1 MLIASRFI
9 CGVLYFL
16 LYSYIFCTLVCNDK
30 FKINYLIVLG
40 ALLNGFINIL
50 LMTVDIGY
58 LKPYLVHFCSL
69 VFVKFIYK
77 QKFIKT
83 LLGMIFFL
91 GLATVSELLFG
102 IVSILIF
109 KFDPSSLNNNLIIY
123 IFVNSAIFIIILLIS
138 RISFVRK
145 LMKYVLNWY
154 NYNETKSL
162 SIFAFLFLTI
172 SIFLLYNNFSR
183 ILPTSLLWLTNIFC
197 VAVFIFVFG
206 FFKEKLTNNKI
217 IYQYDQLM
225 DYVKVYERLLE
236 EKSKNQHEYKNQ
248 LVIIRDI
255 DKKKDRLEYINNLL
269 DVKETTNDNE
279 WLSKLRYF
287 PQGGLKGLLYY
298 KIQQMLKNN
307 ISVLVNASEELK
319 KNKQW
324 RNFNKNLL
332 DISKVIGVYLDNA
345 IEAVNNINDKNIL
358 ISVYLENNEIV
369 FEISNNYKGYI
380 DTLEIDKEGY
390 TTKGNGKGYGL
401 SLVKDII
408 NKNDNLSQKRIIN
421 GNYYTQK
428 LFIKK

>member
-1 MLIASRFI
+1 MLIVSRFI
-9 CGVLYFL
+9 FGFLYFL
-16 LYSYIFCTLVCNDK
+16 LYSYIFCKLVCNDK
-30 FKINYLIVLG
+30 FKINYLIIFG
-40 ALLNGFINIL
+40 SLLSGFINVFVMI
-50 LMTVDIGY
+50 VDIGY
-58 LKPYLVHFCSL
+58 LKSYLVNFCSL
-69 VFVKFIYK
+69 ILIKCIYK

-83 LLGMIFFL
+83 LLGIIFFL
-91 GLATVSELLFG
+91 GLATVSELFFG
-102 IVSILIF
+102 IVAVLIFRFDSTMFNSNYIMFTITNMLIFILILVLS
-109 KFDPSSLNNNLIIY
+109 KLRIIKG
-123 IFVNSAIFIIILLIS
+123 IIN
-138 RISFVRK
+138 
-145 LMKYVLNWY
+145 YTLNWY
-154 NYNETKSL
+154 NYNEARSL
-162 SIFAFLFLTI
+162 SIFVFLFLTI
-172 SIFLLYNNFSR
+172 SIFLLYNNFAKL
-183 ILPTSLLWLTNIFC
+183 LPTSLLWLTNIFC
-197 VAVFIFVFG
+197 VAVLIFVFG

-217 IYQYDQLM
+217 IYEYDQLM
-225 DYVKVYERLLE
+225 DYVKLYEKLLE

-307 ISVLVNASEELK
+307 ISVLVNVSEELK

-324 RNFNKNLL
+324 QNFNKNLL

-369 FEISNNYKGYI
+369 FEISNNYQGYI
-380 DTLEIDKEGY
+380 DTLKIDKEGY

-408 NKNDNLSQKRIIN
+408 SKNTNLSQKRIIN

-428 LFIKK
+428 LCIKK